1 MKNLLIVMT
10 FLVCTFSAFSQQLAE
25 VYDWDTTTDTT
36 TDKTT
41 DKFTDTTTEVFVKE
55 VSLVKEVKLSLPDT
69 LYIQFLS
76 TKSPHT
82 FEKTFQLRSFM
93 LANQRACDFKYY
105 TDKGRNKYILRVW
118 GEGRE
123 ECIFITQ
130 SIHVDAFYINP
141 KNFWRVKY

>member
-10 FLVCTFSAFSQQLAE
+10 FVTYTYSAFSQQFAE
-25 VYDWDTTTDTT
+25 VYEWETVATTTDTT
-36 TDKTT
+36 A
-41 DKFTDTTTEVFVKE
+41 E

-93 LANQRACDFKYY
+93 IASERACDFKYY
-105 TDKGRNKYILRVW
+105 TDKDRNKYILRVW

-123 ECIFITQ
+123 ECLFMTQ

-141 KNFWRVKY
+141 QNFWRVKY